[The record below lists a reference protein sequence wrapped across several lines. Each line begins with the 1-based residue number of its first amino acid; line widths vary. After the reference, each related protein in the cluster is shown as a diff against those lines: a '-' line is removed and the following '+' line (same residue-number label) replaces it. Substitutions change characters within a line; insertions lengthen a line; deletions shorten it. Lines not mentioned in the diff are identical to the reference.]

1 MRLCH
6 ISIVLSSV
14 LVIIKRRCFL
24 KTRTDFV
31 TNSSSSSFIVGFQ
44 DAEDFKTLKKELTS
58 ILCNSRKANKYY
70 QYIIHNWNEINGDSA
85 IDLFEENREYIED
98 LVGYEIEDYLRAD
111 GCFTWYL
118 HDEEFNKKLNDKM
131 VILFDEFKRKIK
143 DYGTLFELEFEDD
156 DVLDEIVPQLS
167 CCIQQLTY
175 R

>member
-44 DAEDFKTLKKELTS
+44 DTEDFRTLKKELTS
-58 ILCNSRKANKYY
+58 ILGNSRKANKYY
-70 QYIIHNWNEINGDSA
+70 QYIINNWNEINRDSA

>member
-1 MRLCH
+1 M
-6 ISIVLSSV
+6 
-14 LVIIKRRCFL
+14 

-31 TNSSSSSFIVGFQ
+31 TNSSSSSFIIGFQ
-44 DAEDFKTLKKELTS
+44 DAEGYKTLKKELAS
-58 ILCNSRKANKYY
+58 ILGNSRKANKYY
-70 QYIIHNWNEINGDSA
+70 QYIVHNWDEINGDSA

-98 LVGYEIEDYLRAD
+98 LVGYEIEDYLQANGWD
-111 GCFTWYL
+111 TWYL
-118 HDEEFNKKLNDKM
+118 HTEEFNTKLNDKM

>member
-1 MRLCH
+1 M
-6 ISIVLSSV
+6 
-14 LVIIKRRCFL
+14 
-24 KTRTDFV
+24 KTKTDFV

-58 ILCNSRKANKYY
+58 IFGNSRKANKYY
-70 QYIIHNWNEINGDSA
+70 QYIVHNWNEINGDSA
-85 IDLFEENREYIED
+85 VDLFEENREYIED
-98 LVGYEIEDYLRAD
+98 LVGYEIEDYLRAN
-111 GCFTWYL
+111 GCDTWYL
-118 HDEEFNKKLNDKM
+118 HTEEFNTKLNDKM

-156 DVLDEIVPQLS
+156 DVLDEIVPRLS

>member
-1 MRLCH
+1 M
-6 ISIVLSSV
+6 
-14 LVIIKRRCFL
+14 

-31 TNSSSSSFIVGFQ
+31 TNSSSSSFIIGFQ
-44 DAEDFKTLKKELTS
+44 DAEGYKTLKKELAS
-58 ILCNSRKANKYY
+58 ILGNSRKANKYY
-70 QYIIHNWNEINGDSA
+70 QYIVHNWNEINGDSA

-131 VILFDEFKRKIK
+131 VILFDDFKRKIK
-143 DYGTLFELEFEDD
+143 DYSEHGTLFELEFEDD
-156 DVLDEIVPQLS
+156 DVLDEIVSQLS

>member
-1 MRLCH
+1 M
-6 ISIVLSSV
+6 
-14 LVIIKRRCFL
+14 

-31 TNSSSSSFIVGFQ
+31 TNSSSSSFIIGFQ
-44 DAEDFKTLKKELTS
+44 DAEGYKTLKKELAS
-58 ILCNSRKANKYY
+58 ILGNSRKANKYY
-70 QYIIHNWNEINGDSA
+70 QYIVHNWNEINGDSA

-118 HDEEFNKKLNDKM
+118 HDEEFNTKLNDKM

>member
-1 MRLCH
+1 M
-6 ISIVLSSV
+6 
-14 LVIIKRRCFL
+14 
-24 KTRTDFV
+24 KTRIDFV
-31 TNSSSSSFIVGFQ
+31 TNSSSSSFIIGFQ
-44 DAEDFKTLKKELTS
+44 DAKDFETLKKELTS
-58 ILCNSRKANKYY
+58 ILGNLRKANKYY
-70 QYIIHNWNEINGDSA
+70 KYIIHNWNEINGDSA

-143 DYGTLFELEFEDD
+143 DYGALFELEFEDND
-156 DVLDEIVPQLS
+156 ILDKIVPQLS

>member
-1 MRLCH
+1 MK
-6 ISIVLSSV
+6 I
-14 LVIIKRRCFL
+14 
-24 KTRTDFV
+24 RTDFV
-31 TNSSSSSFIVGFQ
+31 TNSSSSSFIIGFR
-44 DAEDFKTLKKELTS
+44 DKEDFKTLKEELKN
-58 ILCNSRKANKYY
+58 ICGKNNPRKVSKYY
-70 QYIIHNWNEINGDSA
+70 KYIISGDKIDSDSA

>member
-1 MRLCH
+1 M
-6 ISIVLSSV
+6 
-14 LVIIKRRCFL
+14 

-31 TNSSSSSFIVGFQ
+31 TNSSSSSFIVGLH

-58 ILCNSRKANKYY
+58 ILGNSRKANKYY
-70 QYIIHNWNEINGDSA
+70 QYIIHNWNEINVDSA

-118 HDEEFNKKLNDKM
+118 HNEEFNAKLNDKM

-143 DYGTLFELEFEDD
+143 DYNKHGTLFELEFEDD
-156 DVLDEIVPQLS
+156 DILDEIVPQLS

>member
-1 MRLCH
+1 M
-6 ISIVLSSV
+6 
-14 LVIIKRRCFL
+14 

-31 TNSSSSSFIVGFQ
+31 TNSSSSSFIIGFQ
-44 DAEDFKTLKKELTS
+44 DAEGYKTLKKELAS
-58 ILCNSRKANKYY
+58 ILGNSRKANKYY
-70 QYIIHNWNEINGDSA
+70 QYIVHNWDEINGDSA

-98 LVGYEIEDYLRAD
+98 LVGYEIEDYLRAN
-111 GCFTWYL
+111 GCDTWYL
-118 HDEEFNKKLNDKM
+118 HTEEFNTKLNDKM

>member
-1 MRLCH
+1 MK
-6 ISIVLSSV
+6 I
-14 LVIIKRRCFL
+14 
-24 KTRTDFV
+24 RTDFV
-31 TNSSSSSFIVGFQ
+31 TNSSSSSFIIGFQ
-44 DAEDFKTLKKELTS
+44 DAEGYKTLKKELAS
-58 ILCNSRKANKYY
+58 ILGNSRKANKYY
-70 QYIIHNWNEINGDSA
+70 QYIVHNWNEINGDSA

-98 LVGYEIEDYLRAD
+98 LVGYEIEDYLRAN
-111 GCFTWYL
+111 GCDTWYL
-118 HDEEFNKKLNDKM
+118 HTEEFNTKLNNKM

>member
-1 MRLCH
+1 M
-6 ISIVLSSV
+6 
-14 LVIIKRRCFL
+14 

-31 TNSSSSSFIVGFQ
+31 TNSSSSSFVIGFQ

-58 ILCNSRKANKYY
+58 ILGNSRKANKYY
-70 QYIIHNWNEINGDSA
+70 KYIVHNWNEINEDSA

-98 LVGYEIEDYLRAD
+98 LVGYEIEDYLRAN
-111 GCFTWYL
+111 GCDTWYL
-118 HDEEFNKKLNDKM
+118 HNEKFNTKLNDKM

-156 DVLDEIVPQLS
+156 DILDEIVPRLS

>member
-1 MRLCH
+1 MF
-6 ISIVLSSV
+6 
-14 LVIIKRRCFL
+14 FL

-31 TNSSSSSFIVGFQ
+31 TNSSSSSFVIGFQ

-58 ILCNSRKANKYY
+58 ILGNSRKANKYY
-70 QYIIHNWNEINGDSA
+70 KYIVHNWNEINGDSA

-98 LVGYEIEDYLRAD
+98 LVGYEIEDYLRTD

>member
-1 MRLCH
+1 M
-6 ISIVLSSV
+6 
-14 LVIIKRRCFL
+14 

-31 TNSSSSSFIVGFQ
+31 TNSSSSSFVIGFQ
-44 DAEDFKTLKKELTS
+44 DAEGYKTLKKELAS
-58 ILCNSRKANKYY
+58 ILGNSRKANKYY
-70 QYIIHNWNEINGDSA
+70 KYIVHNWNEINGDSA
-85 IDLFEENREYIED
+85 IDLFEENRKYIED
-98 LVGYEIEDYLRAD
+98 LVGYEIEDYLRAN
-111 GCFTWYL
+111 GCDTWYL
-118 HDEEFNKKLNDKM
+118 HTEEFNTKLNNKM

>member
-1 MRLCH
+1 M
-6 ISIVLSSV
+6 
-14 LVIIKRRCFL
+14 

-44 DAEDFKTLKKELTS
+44 DAEDFKTLKRELTS
-58 ILCNSRKANKYY
+58 ILGNSRKANKYY
-70 QYIIHNWNEINGDSA
+70 QYIVHNWNEINGDSV

-131 VILFDEFKRKIK
+131 VILFDDFKHKIK
-143 DYGTLFELEFEDD
+143 DYSEHGTLYELEFEDD
-156 DVLDEIVPQLS
+156 DVLDGIIPQLS

>member
-1 MRLCH
+1 MK
-6 ISIVLSSV
+6 I
-14 LVIIKRRCFL
+14 
-24 KTRTDFV
+24 RTDFV

-44 DAEDFKTLKKELTS
+44 DAEDFKTLKKELIS
-58 ILCNSRKANKYY
+58 ILGNSRKANKYY
-70 QYIIHNWNEINGDSA
+70 QYIVNNWNEISGDSA

-111 GCFTWYL
+111 GCDTWYL
-118 HDEEFNKKLNDKM
+118 HTEEFNTKLNDKM

>member
-1 MRLCH
+1 M
-6 ISIVLSSV
+6 
-14 LVIIKRRCFL
+14 

-44 DAEDFKTLKKELTS
+44 DAEGYKTLKKELAS
-58 ILCNSRKANKYY
+58 ILGNSRKANKYY
-70 QYIIHNWNEINGDSA
+70 QYIVHNWDEINGDSA

-98 LVGYEIEDYLRAD
+98 LVGYEIEDYLRAN
-111 GCFTWYL
+111 GCDTWYL
-118 HDEEFNKKLNDKM
+118 HTEEFNTKLNDKM

>member
-58 ILCNSRKANKYY
+58 ILGNSRKANKYY
-70 QYIIHNWNEINGDSA
+70 QYIINNWNEINGDSA

>member
-1 MRLCH
+1 M
-6 ISIVLSSV
+6 
-14 LVIIKRRCFL
+14 

-31 TNSSSSSFIVGFQ
+31 TNSSSSSFIIGFQ
-44 DAEDFKTLKKELTS
+44 DAEGYKTLKKELAS
-58 ILCNSRKANKYY
+58 ILGNSRKANKYY
-70 QYIIHNWNEINGDSA
+70 QYIVHNWDEINGDSA

-98 LVGYEIEDYLRAD
+98 LVGYEIEDYLRAN
-111 GCFTWYL
+111 GCDTWYL
-118 HDEEFNKKLNDKM
+118 HTEEFNTKLNDKM
-131 VILFDEFKRKIK
+131 VILFNEFKRKIK

>member
-1 MRLCH
+1 M
-6 ISIVLSSV
+6 
-14 LVIIKRRCFL
+14 

-31 TNSSSSSFIVGFQ
+31 TNSSSSSFIIGFQ
-44 DAEDFKTLKKELTS
+44 DAEGYKTLKKELAS
-58 ILCNSRKANKYY
+58 ILGNSRKANKYY
-70 QYIIHNWNEINGDSA
+70 QYIVHNWDEINGDSA

>member
-1 MRLCH
+1 MK
-6 ISIVLSSV
+6 I
-14 LVIIKRRCFL
+14 
-24 KTRTDFV
+24 RTDFV

-44 DAEDFKTLKKELTS
+44 DAEDFKTLKKELIS
-58 ILCNSRKANKYY
+58 ILGNSRKANKYY
-70 QYIIHNWNEINGDSA
+70 QYIVHNWDEINGDSA

-98 LVGYEIEDYLRAD
+98 LVGYEIEDYLRAN
-111 GCFTWYL
+111 GCDTWYL
-118 HDEEFNKKLNDKM
+118 HTEEFNTKLNDKM

>member
-1 MRLCH
+1 MK
-6 ISIVLSSV
+6 I
-14 LVIIKRRCFL
+14 
-24 KTRTDFV
+24 RTDFV
-31 TNSSSSSFIVGFQ
+31 TNSSSSSFIIGFR
-44 DAEDFKTLKKELTS
+44 DKEDFKTLKEELKN
-58 ILCNSRKANKYY
+58 ICGKNNPRKVSKYY
-70 QYIIHNWNEINGDSA
+70 KYIIGGDKIDSDSA

>member
-1 MRLCH
+1 MK
-6 ISIVLSSV
+6 I
-14 LVIIKRRCFL
+14 
-24 KTRTDFV
+24 RTDFV
-31 TNSSSSSFIVGFQ
+31 TNSSSSSFIIGFQ
-44 DAEDFKTLKKELTS
+44 DAEGYKTLKKELAS
-58 ILCNSRKANKYY
+58 ILGNSRKANKYY
-70 QYIIHNWNEINGDSA
+70 QYIVHNWNEINGDSA

-98 LVGYEIEDYLRAD
+98 LVGYEIEDYLRAK
-111 GCFTWYL
+111 GCDTWYL
-118 HDEEFNKKLNDKM
+118 HTEEFNTKLNNKM

>member
-1 MRLCH
+1 M
-6 ISIVLSSV
+6 
-14 LVIIKRRCFL
+14 

-31 TNSSSSSFIVGFQ
+31 TNSSSSSFIIGLH

-58 ILCNSRKANKYY
+58 IFGNSRKANKYY

-98 LVGYEIEDYLRAD
+98 LVGYEIKDYLRAN
-111 GCFTWYL
+111 GCHTWYL
-118 HDEEFNKKLNDKM
+118 HDEEFNTKLDDKM

-143 DYGTLFELEFEDD
+143 DYNKHGTLFELEFEDD
-156 DVLDEIVPQLS
+156 DILDEIVPQLS